1 MNHPNSVLKFSLGL
15 NGMSF
20 DLDNQPIHLE
30 QGLVFINS
38 KSISNGVI
46 DELAIEK
53 MIYFIEEIIESQPL
67 RNLNING
74 IAVTADTTMTQ
85 LSELFFSAKKQISR
99 IELENG
105 FNSFIERL
113 SYYTNQV
120 DPNQLYIFTYFVFI
134 REMMHHLRVEQIQII
149 YEMISQPDNSS

>member
-1 MNHPNSVLKFSLGL
+1 MNHPDSVLKFSLGL
-15 NGMSF
+15 NSLLF
-20 DLDNQPIHLE
+20 DVDSQHIHLE
-30 QGLVFINS
+30 QGLGFVNS
-38 KSISNGVI
+38 KSVSDGVI

-53 MIYFIEEIIESQPL
+53 MIYFIEEIIESNPL
-67 RNLNING
+67 RNLNISG
-74 IAVTADTTMTQ
+74 VAVTSDAVMTQ

-99 IELENG
+99 TELEHG

-120 DPNQLYIFTYFVFI
+120 APDQVYVFSYFVFV

-149 YEMISQPDNSS
+149 

>member
-1 MNHPNSVLKFSLGL
+1 MNYPNSVLKFSLGL

-20 DLDNQPIHLE
+20 DVDSQHIHLE
-30 QGLVFINS
+30 QGLGFINS

-67 RNLNING
+67 RNLKISG
-74 IAVTADTTMTQ
+74 IAVTADTAMAQ
-85 LSELFFSAKKQISR
+85 LSKLFFSAKKQISR
-99 IELENG
+99 IELEHG

-120 DPNQLYIFTYFVFI
+120 APDQLYIFTYFVFV

-149 YEMISQPDNSS
+149 

>member
-1 MNHPNSVLKFSLGL
+1 MNHPNSILKFSLGL
-15 NGMSF
+15 SSLSF
-20 DLDNQPIHLE
+20 DVDGQHIHLE
-30 QGLVFINS
+30 QGLGFVGS
-38 KSISNGVI
+38 KSIGHGVI

-74 IAVTADTTMTQ
+74 IAVTADTAMAQ
-85 LSELFFSAKKQISR
+85 LSELFFSAKKQINR
-99 IELENG
+99 IELEHG
-105 FNSFIERL
+105 FNDFIERL

-120 DPNQLYIFTYFVFI
+120 ASDQVYVFTYFVFI

-149 YEMISQPDNSS
+149 

>member
-74 IAVTADTTMTQ
+74 IAVTAADTTMTQ

-149 YEMISQPDNSS
+149 

>member
-120 DPNQLYIFTYFVFI
+120 GPNQLYIFTYFVFI

-149 YEMISQPDNSS
+149 

>member
-1 MNHPNSVLKFSLGL
+1 MNHSDSVLKFSLGL
-15 NGMSF
+15 NGLSF
-20 DLDNQPIHLE
+20 DLDNQSIHLE
-30 QGLVFINS
+30 QGLGFINS

-74 IAVTADTTMTQ
+74 VAVTADTAMAQ

-99 IELENG
+99 TELEHG
-105 FNSFIERL
+105 FNDFIERL

-134 REMMHHLRVEQIQII
+134 REMMHHLRVEETQIL
-149 YEMISQPDNSS
+149 

>member
-1 MNHPNSVLKFSLGL
+1 MNHSDSVLKFSLGL
-15 NGMSF
+15 NGLSF
-20 DLDNQPIHLE
+20 DLDNQHIQLE
-30 QGLVFINS
+30 QGLGFINS

-53 MIYFIEEIIESQPL
+53 MIYFIEEIIESQSL

-74 IAVTADTTMTQ
+74 VAVTSDAAMTQ
-85 LSELFFSAKKQISR
+85 LSELFLSAKKQISR
-99 IELENG
+99 IELEHG

-120 DPNQLYIFTYFVFI
+120 APDQLYIFTYFVFI

-149 YEMISQPDNSS
+149 

>member
-1 MNHPNSVLKFSLGL
+1 MNHPNTILKFSLDL
-15 NGMSF
+15 NSLSF
-20 DLDNQPIHLE
+20 DVDSQHIHLE
-30 QGLVFINS
+30 QGLGFINS

-74 IAVTADTTMTQ
+74 IAVTADTAMAQ
-85 LSELFFSAKKQISR
+85 LSKLFFSAKKQISR
-99 IELENG
+99 IELEHG
-105 FNSFIERL
+105 FNDFIERL

-120 DPNQLYIFTYFVFI
+120 APDQLYIFIYFVFI
-134 REMMHHLRVEQIQII
+134 REMMHHLRVEQIQIL
-149 YEMISQPDNSS
+149 

>member
-1 MNHPNSVLKFSLGL
+1 MNYPNSVLKFSLGL

-20 DLDNQPIHLE
+20 DVDSQHIHLE
-30 QGLVFINS
+30 QGLGFINS

-74 IAVTADTTMTQ
+74 IAVTADTTMAQ

-99 IELENG
+99 TELEHG
-105 FNSFIERL
+105 FNDFIERL

-134 REMMHHLRVEQIQII
+134 REMMHHLRFEQIQII
-149 YEMISQPDNSS
+149 

>member
-1 MNHPNSVLKFSLGL
+1 MNYPNSVLKFSLGL

-30 QGLVFINS
+30 QGLGFINS
-38 KSISNGVI
+38 KSISKGVI

-67 RNLNING
+67 RNLNIG
-74 IAVTADTTMTQ
+74 GVAVTADTAMAQ

-99 IELENG
+99 IELEHG
-105 FNSFIERL
+105 FNDFIERL
-113 SYYTNQV
+113 SYYTNQMA
-120 DPNQLYIFTYFVFI
+120 PNQLYVFTYFVFV

-149 YEMISQPDNSS
+149 